1 MQDYSVKVV
10 APVSGIETKLYKRG
24 LEKLE
29 HTHDANGVSLLD
41 KLLYILDCIGAG
53 SHTWEDIEAYST
65 QGKEIWNTYYSV
77 YFPQ

>member
-1 MQDYSVKVV
+1 MSDYPVKVV
-10 APVSGIETKLYKRG
+10 CQNSGIEMKLYERG

-41 KLLYILDCIGAG
+41 KLLYILDDIGAG
-53 SHTWEDIEAYST
+53 SHTWADIEAYSS
-65 QGKEIWNTYYSV
+65 QGKEIWNAYYSV

>member
-1 MQDYSVKVV
+1 MQDYSIRVV
-10 APVSGIETKLYKRG
+10 SPVSGIEMKLYKRG

-29 HTHDANGVSLLD
+29 QTRDANGVSLLD
-41 KLLYILDCIGAG
+41 KLLYILDGIGAG
-53 SHTWEDIEAYST
+53 SHTWADIEAYSA